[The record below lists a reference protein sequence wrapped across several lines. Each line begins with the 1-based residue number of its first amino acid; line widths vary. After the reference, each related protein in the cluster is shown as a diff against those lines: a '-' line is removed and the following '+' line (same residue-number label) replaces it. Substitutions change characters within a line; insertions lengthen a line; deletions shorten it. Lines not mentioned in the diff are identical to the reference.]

1 MYNYKIALQRWS
13 DLQDAL
19 RAYRWSIAYEEDN
32 NRKGV
37 FMKFKSVAALAA
49 SAALVATL
57 GLVGC
62 SSSSSSGSSASSEA
76 EATGD
81 VALVEDGK
89 LTVIG
94 SLDFPPFENLEAG
107 GTEAEGFEVD
117 LVKAVAEQMGL
128 DVEFTHQKFDSI
140 IPQISAGGKADIGV
154 SGFTVTEDRKK
165 EIDFTD
171 VVIDSNQGVVVNPDS
186 GYTSVDDLA
195 GKTIATQSG
204 TTGYDWA
211 VENIP
216 GANVKPYDEMTAV
229 FSALQ
234 SNQADAIVADLPVVQ
249 YYVTNAY
256 PEMSIIEK
264 IATGE
269 QYAFVVSKENPQLT
283 AAINEALA
291 QIHADGTYD
300 EIYKK
305 WFGES
310 AE

>member
-1 MYNYKIALQRWS
+1 
-13 DLQDAL
+13 
-19 RAYRWSIAYEEDN
+19 
-32 NRKGV
+32 
-37 FMKFKSVAALAA
+37 MKFKSIAALAA
-49 SAALVATL
+49 SAAMVAAL
-57 GLVGC
+57 GLAGC
-62 SSSSSSGSSASSEA
+62 SGGSNSAASSASDNSA
-76 EATGD
+76 ATKEM
-81 VALVEDGK
+81 VLVEDGK

-94 SLDFPPFENLEAG
+94 SLDFPPFENLAEG
-107 GTEAEGFEVD
+107 GSEAEGFEVD
-117 LVKAVAEQMGL
+117 LVKAMANQMGL
-128 DVEFTHQKFDSI
+128 AVDFQHQKFDSI
-140 IPQISAGGKADIGV
+140 IPMISAGGKADVGV

-171 VVIDSNQGVVVNPDS
+171 VVIDSNQGIVVNPGS
-186 GYTSVDDLA
+186 GYTSVNDLS

-216 GANVKPYDEMTAV
+216 GANVVPYDEMTAV

-256 PEMSIIEK
+256 PNMSIIEE
-264 IATGE
+264 IPTGE
-269 QYAFVVSKENPQLT
+269 QYAFVVSKDNPKLT
-283 AAINEALA
+283 QELNAALA
-291 QIHADGTYD
+291 QIKANGTYD

-310 AE
+310 AQ